1 MESTSCGWSWTS
13 GLSRFLDWGSLFLCS
28 GGWSWISL
36 CSAVK
41 CPVVSFGV
49 SVGLTWL
56 WVSCVLMLGVVF
68 LFCWRVS
75 VVCLALEL
83 IDSWMELGFSVG
95 IESFG

>member
-1 MESTSCGWSWTS
+1 M
-13 GLSRFLDWGSLFLCS
+13 
-28 GGWSWISL
+28 
-36 CSAVK
+36 
-41 CPVVSFGV
+41 

-56 WVSCVLMLGVVF
+56 WASCVLMLGVVF